1 VRKLMFGFVLST
13 TAALLVAA
21 PAAFAASGGGC
32 ELQGTASFAPGL
44 NSEEKPFAYSFG
56 GALSG
61 CQSSEA
67 SAPKAGT
74 VEAGKTLAEQ
84 VKNSITGATDT
95 VTYQEPAATGTG
107 GCARSTT
114 AGTALVTWAD
124 GTHTVIG
131 YSTTGALAAVSLS
144 GSVKESITLS
154 AVNPPAGDP
163 ATFTITTSRDAGDS
177 SSGLLAFQPPEAA
190 ACTTATGAT
199 TAAISGTVGLF
210 GS

>member
-1 VRKLMFGFVLST
+1 M
-13 TAALLVAA
+13 
-21 PAAFAASGGGC
+21 
-32 ELQGTASFAPGL
+32 
-44 NSEEKPFAYSFG
+44 PFAYSFG
-56 GALSG
+56 GAPSG

-131 YSTTGALAAVSLS
+131 SSTTGALAAVSLS
-144 GSVKESITLS
+144 GSVKDSITLS

-163 ATFTITTSRDAGDS
+163 ATFTITTIRDAGDS
-177 SSGLLAFQPPEAA
+177 SSGLLAFQPPAGAARPAPRGAATAA
-190 ACTTATGAT
+190 A
-199 TAAISGTVGLF
+199 
-210 GS
+210 